1 MKTKLAVALL
11 PLLSG
16 VALAHSGEGHDMN
29 AMWQKSMARKPL
41 AVGAAFAPDGRLW
54 RAEIKPG
61 QIELS
66 SSGATD
72 INLPYIT
79 ADASGPKHLNIK
91 LTRAKL
97 ESLVDE
103 LISRTIE
110 PCRVAVKD
118 AGVKLSDIDDV
129 ILVGG
134 MTRMPKV
141 QEKVKEFFGKEPR
154 KDVNPDEAVAVG
166 AAIQGQVLSGDRKD
180 VLLLDVTPL
189 TLGIE
194 TMGGVLTA
202 IIEKNTTI
210 PTKKSQVFSTADDNQ
225 TAVTIQVF
233 QGERKMAQQNKLLG
247 NFQLGDIPP
256 APRGVP
262 QIEVSFDIN
271 ADGILKVSAKD
282 KSTGKEQ
289 SIQIKANSGLSD
301 AEIEAMIKDAEANAE
316 EDRKFEELAKARN
329 EADALV
335 SSSNKAVK
343 DLGDKVTEDEK
354 TAIATAVSELEAATK
369 ENDVEDIK
377 AKTEALQNILMPITQ
392 RAYEQAQ
399 AAGGAEGFDPNAFGG
414 DAGQQQKAD
423 DGVVDAEFTEVK
435 DDKK

>member
-1 MKTKLAVALL
+1 M
-11 PLLSG
+11 
-16 VALAHSGEGHDMN
+16 
-29 AMWQKSMARKPL
+29 
-41 AVGAAFAPDGRLW
+41 
-54 RAEIKPG
+54 
-61 QIELS
+61 
-66 SSGATD
+66 
-72 INLPYIT
+72 
-79 ADASGPKHLNIK
+79 
-91 LTRAKL
+91 
-97 ESLVDE
+97 
-103 LISRTIE
+103 
-110 PCRVAVKD
+110 
-118 AGVKLSDIDDV
+118 
-129 ILVGG
+129 
-134 MTRMPKV
+134 
-141 QEKVKEFFGKEPR
+141 
-154 KDVNPDEAVAVG
+154 G
-166 AAIQGQVLSGDRKD
+166 AAIQGAVLSGDKTD

-210 PTKKSQVFSTADDNQ
+210 PAKKSQVFSTAADNQ
-225 TAVTIQVF
+225 PAVDISVF

-301 AEIEAMIKDAEANAE
+301 AEIEAMIRDAEANAE

-335 SSSNKAVK
+335 SSAQKAVK
-343 DLGDKVTEDEK
+343 DLGEQVTADEK
-354 TAIATAVSELEAATK
+354 TAIETAVSELEASTK
-369 ENDVEDIK
+369 ENDVEEIK
-377 AKTEALQNILMPITQ
+377 AKTEALQNIIMPITQ
-392 RAYEQAQ
+392 RAYEAAQ
-399 AAGGAEGFDPNAFGG
+399 GQGGAQGFDPNAFGG
-414 DAGQQQKAD
+414 DAGQQQQKAD